1 MAALYRWCMG
11 LPPRTIPR
19 RQTEANASDSND
31 IWEVNVAHARAAYAN
46 AQEIIRFV
54 DTKTSVLTGII
65 TVTTGVP
72 LVIFKYALTR
82 NSAEAAPVI
91 NWYNHAPQFPKN
103 LVFVAA
109 ITLAIAFVF
118 GIFSLLASTNG
129 LMSRPTRNWR
139 DKQEGLWTELGRILI
154 RTVTFGLFGKRKVTT
169 ASHTCLFPL
178 FTNAGATEA
187 HRNFARLAGSQYTRS
202 DILTEYAAQLEAVGG
217 ILNIKINRNRAA
229 VFWFERQ
236 MFAYAFCVALAIAAV
251 WWPNPTTTVGLGA
264 RPTASPAVMAQ
275 PSASAAPAAT
285 AAP

>member
-1 MAALYRWCMG
+1 VNG
-11 LPPRTIPR
+11 
-19 RQTEANASDSND
+19 SDSND
-31 IWEVNVAHARAAYAN
+31 VSEVNVAHARAAYAN

-72 LVIFKYALTR
+72 LVIFKYVLTR

-91 NWYNHAPQFPKN
+91 NWYNHAPQFSKD

-109 ITLAIAFVF
+109 ITLAVAFVF
-118 GIFSLLASTNG
+118 GLFSLLASTNG

-154 RTVTFGLFGKRKVTT
+154 RTLTFGLFGKRRLTT

-178 FTNAGATEA
+178 FGNAGAVEA
-187 HRNFARLAGSQYTRS
+187 HRNFARLAGSQYTRA
-202 DILTEYAAQLEAVGG
+202 DVLAEYAAQLEAVGG
-217 ILNIKINRNRAA
+217 IMNIKIDRNRAA

-236 MFAYAFCVALAIAAV
+236 MFSYLFCVALAIAALL
-251 WWPNPTTTVGLGA
+251 WPNPPATVRLGA
-264 RPTASPAVMAQ
+264 HPTASPAVTAQ
-275 PSASAAPAAT
+275 PSADRAPANT
-285 AAP
+285 PPP